1 MKNKTIEKAEKPFLK
16 AVSYAKDL
24 LSASAPG
31 GVAGKGVEVGMG
43 AMLAKTALKRLPV
56 PFNFLAPIIV
66 EKVILKHGVEE
77 GREILLKGLRWI
89 KNATDETEEKVR
101 ITKATVNL

>member
-1 MKNKTIEKAEKPFLK
+1 MKNKTFEKAEKPFLS
-16 AVSYAKDL
+16 AASYAKDL
-24 LSASAPG
+24 LSVSAPG
-31 GVAGKGVEVGMG
+31 GVAGKGVELGMG

-77 GREILLKGLRWI
+77 GREMLLKGLRWI
-89 KNATDETEEKVR
+89 KNATDETEEKAR
-101 ITKATVNL
+101 ITKATVSL

>member
-1 MKNKTIEKAEKPFLK
+1 MKNKTIGKAEHSILS
-16 AVSYAKDL
+16 AASYTKDL
-24 LSASAPG
+24 LSVSAPG
-31 GVAGKGVEVGMG
+31 GVAGKGVELGMG

-77 GREILLKGLRWI
+77 GREILLKGLKWI
-89 KNATDETEEKVR
+89 KNATEETEDKVMAQ
-101 ITKATVNL
+101 KSTVNL